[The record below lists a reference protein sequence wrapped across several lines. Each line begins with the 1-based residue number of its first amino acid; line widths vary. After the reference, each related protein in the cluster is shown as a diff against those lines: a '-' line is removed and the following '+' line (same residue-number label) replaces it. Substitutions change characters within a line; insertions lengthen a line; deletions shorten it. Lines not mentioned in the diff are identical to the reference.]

1 MSIVNTIL
9 IVVGVIV
16 IIIGILA
23 FFNPVI
29 ARLINFPGGPKIKA
43 IGATIIGI
51 ILIIIGYIIEIPVD

>member
-16 IIIGILA
+16 TLIGILS

-29 ARLINFPGGPKIKA
+29 AKLINFPGGPKLKA
-43 IGATIIGI
+43 VGAMIIGI
-51 ILIIIGYIIEIPVD
+51 ILLIIGLIIDIPIS